1 MVNLASDTALWGAP
15 RLMAYV
21 ASKGAVIAMT
31 RALAREYGGDGI
43 TVNAIA
49 PGLVDVEATRYVPAD
64 RHALYLNQRA
74 LQRSQLPEDVS
85 GAVVYALSDLARF
98 VTGQTLAVNGGF
110 VMPGWYDIRNL
121 ELSPHVK
128 DREDPAQIRRSA
140 DAITALLARESE
152 RGVPPDR
159 IVLAGF
165 SQGGAMANYVAP
177 RHPERLAGYM
187 VLSAY
192 ELLIGSGGEHEA
204 NAATPALFCHGRH
217 DPMVPMFAGQA
228 ACESARRSPRE
239 VRWYD
244 FPIGH
249 EVSLPEI
256 QTIAAWLR
264 ERLPPL

>member
-1 MVNLASDTALWGAP
+1 
-15 RLMAYV
+15 
-21 ASKGAVIAMT
+21 MT
-31 RALAREYGGDGI
+31 QLLPCVE
-43 TVNAIA
+43 
-49 PGLVDVEATRYVPAD
+49 VEASVRATASVIWLHGLGADGHDFEPLVP
-64 RHALYLNQRA
+64 HLK
-74 LQRSQLPEDVS
+74 LP
-85 GAVVYALSDLARF
+85 YARF
-98 VTGQTLAVNGGF
+98 VFPNAPAIPITINGGF

-128 DREDPAQIRRSA
+128 NREDPAQIHRSA
-140 DAITALLARESE
+140 AAITALLAREVE
-152 RGVPPDR
+152 RGVPPER

-165 SQGGAMANYVAP
+165 SQGGAMVNYIAP
-177 RHPERLAGYM
+177 RHPERLAGFM

-192 ELLIGSGGEHEA
+192 ELLAGSGGEHEA
-204 NAATPALFCHGRH
+204 NAGTPALFCHGRH

-228 ACESARRSPRE
+228 ACEAARKRGRE

-244 FPIGH
+244 FPIAH

>member
-1 MVNLASDTALWGAP
+1 
-15 RLMAYV
+15 
-21 ASKGAVIAMT
+21 MT
-31 RALAREYGGDGI
+31 QLLPCVE
-43 TVNAIA
+43 
-49 PGLVDVEATRYVPAD
+49 VEASVRATASVIWLHGLGADGHDFEPLVP
-64 RHALYLNQRA
+64 HLK
-74 LQRSQLPEDVS
+74 LP
-85 GAVVYALSDLARF
+85 YARF
-98 VTGQTLAVNGGF
+98 VFPNAPAIPITINGGF

-165 SQGGAMANYVAP
+165 SQGGAMALHIAP
-177 RHPERLAGYM
+177 RFAHTLAGFM

-228 ACESARRSPRE
+228 ACEAARKSGRE

-244 FPIGH
+244 FPIAH

-256 QTIAAWLR
+256 HTIAAWLR

>member
-1 MVNLASDTALWGAP
+1 
-15 RLMAYV
+15 
-21 ASKGAVIAMT
+21 MT
-31 RALAREYGGDGI
+31 QLLPCVE
-43 TVNAIA
+43 
-49 PGLVDVEATRYVPAD
+49 VEAGVRATASVIWLHGLGADGHDFEPLVP
-64 RHALYLNQRA
+64 HMK
-74 LQRSQLPEDVS
+74 LPHV
-85 GAVVYALSDLARF
+85 RF
-98 VTGQTLAVNGGF
+98 VFPNAPAIPITINGGF

-204 NAATPALFCHGRH
+204 NAATPALYCHGRH